1 MHYIGKL
8 YDILQVPQVLDRKLA
23 FAGAIFLHS
32 IPFFVQS
39 VQNRNGRIETSDE
52 IVLRMLHENWF
63 YDTIQIVPGTL
74 PKPIPKTDFPK
85 I

>member
-1 MHYIGKL
+1 M
-8 YDILQVPQVLDRKLA
+8 
-23 FAGAIFLHS
+23 
-32 IPFFVQS
+32 QS

-74 PKPIPKTDFPK
+74 PKPIPKNGFPQDLNK
-85 I
+85 MKKGIWNKFSKDSDGIIYWT